1 MSKLEFNLRGR
12 VAIVT
17 GAAQGIGESVAE
29 ALAAE
34 GVRVAALDIKEQTLQ
49 QTVNRISQKHP
60 DQVIGIRTDMSN
72 PSDIQQAVE
81 RVVQEWS
88 GLDIVVNCAAIAGFW
103 SLEEMTLENW
113 KKVLDVNLTGP
124 MLLCK
129 YAIPYLAKGGKGS
142 IINITSIGSDLGAPG
157 ASAYSASKGGL
168 QSLTRVLAVELAP
181 KGIRV
186 NAIAPHIIKTP
197 LTELLG
203 TEEDL
208 KKFFLPRIPLGRFG
222 EPQHVAAAVL
232 FLASDLSEY
241 TTGATYNVNG
251 GISAML

>member
-1 MSKLEFNLRGR
+1 MEKLDFNLYGR

-17 GAAQGIGESVAE
+17 GGAQGIGEVIAE
-29 ALAAE
+29 ALVAE
-34 GVRVAALDIKEQTLQ
+34 GVRVAALDIMERVLQ
-49 QTVNRISQKHP
+49 QTVGRFSQKYP
-60 DQVIGIRTDMSN
+60 DQIIGIPTDMSN
-72 PSDIQQAVE
+72 PDDIRHAVDQVIQQ
-81 RVVQEWS
+81 WS

-103 SLEEMTLENW
+103 SLEEMTLEDW
-113 KKVLDVNLTGP
+113 RKVLDVNLTGP

-129 YAIPYLAKGGKGS
+129 FAVPHLEKSGKGS

-186 NAIAPHIIKTP
+186 NAIAPHLIKTP
-197 LTELLG
+197 LIQLLG
-203 TEEDL
+203 TEEDV
-208 KKFFLPRIPLGRFG
+208 KNFFLPRIPLGRLG
-222 EPQHVAAAVL
+222 EPKHVAAAVL